1 MMPVTLAALAA
12 GGRSPLLPGLLTTP
26 AGELSL
32 QRWLRVLP
40 GKRLVAAGEL
50 NGQTVVAKL
59 FIARAAS
66 RHAQRELDGLLAL
79 KAADI
84 ATPAIVASGDL
95 ERDGWFICTE
105 YLQGSSSL
113 QQLWDARDD
122 YPAGSAPAVEVLGQ
136 ALGSIAAMHS
146 AGLVQTDLHLGN
158 FLLQGEQLYVIDGD
172 AIELISPG
180 QPLTARQAEDNLA
193 IFFAQLDSAWDQYVE
208 LLLIH
213 YLQVNA
219 ERAINPDRLA
229 ERIRRVRAQRL
240 ADWLRKAVRD
250 CSLFQVQRNWW
261 QFSAALR
268 ARAEELRPL
277 LEAPDSPFEQAPQL
291 KDGASSSVTLA
302 QLGPASV
309 VVKRY
314 NIKGLGHWLTR
325 FWRPSRAWHSW
336 LSAQRLQFL
345 HIPTPA
351 PLAMIESRFGPLRR
365 RAWLICEYCPGQS
378 LMELFGAQGETLPT
392 PEQGRA
398 LLSML
403 RQLAE
408 SHISHGDFKATN
420 LLWHADRVWLID
432 LDSMQVHPGEA
443 SWRVAWLTD
452 RARLI
457 RNWPQGSALGLWL
470 EANLPE

>member
-1 MMPVTLAALAA
+1 MIPVTLAALAA
-12 GGRSPLLPGLLTTP
+12 GGRTPPLPGLLTTP
-26 AGELSL
+26 AGAIAL

-40 GKRLVAAGEL
+40 GKRLVAVGEL
-50 NGQTVVAKL
+50 NGQAVVVKL
-59 FIARAAS
+59 FTARAAD

-79 KAADI
+79 KAAGI
-84 ATPAIVASGDL
+84 ATPAIVAHGDL
-95 ERDGWFICTE
+95 EPDGRFICTE

-113 QQLWDARDD
+113 QQLWDVSDD
-122 YPAGSAPAVEVLGQ
+122 RPIGSAPAVDLLGQ
-136 ALGSIAAMHS
+136 ALGSIAAMHR
-146 AGLVQTDLHLGN
+146 AGLMQTDLHLGN

-172 AIELISPG
+172 AIELVSPG
-180 QPLTARQAEDNLA
+180 QPLAAQRAEDNLA
-193 IFFAQLDSAWDQYVE
+193 IFFAQLDRSWDEYAE

-219 ERAINPDRLA
+219 ERAINPVRLA
-229 ERIRRVRAQRL
+229 ERIQRVRAQRL

-250 CSLFQVQRNWW
+250 CSLFQVKRNWW
-261 QFSAALR
+261 RYSAAVR
-268 ARAEELRPL
+268 ARAADLRPL
-277 LEAPDSPFEQAPQL
+277 LEAPDAPFEQTPQL
-291 KDGASSSVTLA
+291 KDGATSSVTLA
-302 QLGPASV
+302 PLGATCV
-309 VVKRY
+309 VIKRY
-314 NIKGLGHWLTR
+314 NIKGLGHWLSR

-336 LSAQRLQFL
+336 LAAQRLQFL
-345 HIPTPA
+345 RIPTPA

-378 LMELFGAQGETLPT
+378 LMELFGAQGERLPT
-392 PEQGRA
+392 PEQGHA

-420 LLWHADRVWLID
+420 LLWHADKVWLID
-432 LDSMQVHPGEA
+432 LDSMQVHPGQA